1 MGGERNGLRTNV
13 LVSLVDRH
21 PSITDENAAASAALR
36 EILRSTFTIATVGAE
51 GRIEY
56 KRLDGAKGRG
66 E

>member
-13 LVSLVDRH
+13 PVSLVDRH
-21 PSITDENAAASAALR
+21 PSVTDETAAASAALR
-36 EILRSTFTIATVGAE
+36 EILRSTFGIATVGAE

-56 KRLDGAKGRG
+56 KRLDGAKGSG

>member
-13 LVSLVDRH
+13 PISLVDRQT
-21 PSITDENAAASAALR
+21 SVTDETTAASAALR
-36 EILRSTFTIATVGAE
+36 EILRSTFAIATVGAE

-56 KRLDGAKGRG
+56 KRLDGVKERG